1 MADTIFLAL
10 RMELEFRRVSQQF
23 NLSLIGTFR
32 RLGSA
37 IDFWSSEL
45 LQLVTSDR
53 QCPFIPP
60 IAVYTPISFPKRMIL
75 YSLIGDARMVG
86 KPILSVASPF
96 SYRKLRKWW

>member
-10 RMELEFRRVSQQF
+10 RMELELRRVSQQF

-45 LQLVTSDR
+45 LHLVTSDR
-53 QCPFIPP
+53 
-60 IAVYTPISFPKRMIL
+60 
-75 YSLIGDARMVG
+75 
-86 KPILSVASPF
+86 
-96 SYRKLRKWW
+96 

>member
-32 RLGSA
+32 RMGSV

-53 QCPFIPP
+53 
-60 IAVYTPISFPKRMIL
+60 
-75 YSLIGDARMVG
+75 
-86 KPILSVASPF
+86 
-96 SYRKLRKWW
+96 